1 MEMMMIIVQEQD
13 YEKLAGLL
21 IRNRILATK
30 FLTEGLYTNK
40 KNITLM
46 ICIEKEREREVL
58 EYVRQSCTDRYD
70 DVFVQVWEYNG
81 KTMVDVVRNI
91 KIGGATVII
100 SDVDRVLKY

>member
-1 MEMMMIIVQEQD
+1 MEMMMVIVQEQD
-13 YEKLAGLL
+13 YEKLAALL
-21 IRNRILATK
+21 IRNRIIATK

-46 ICIEKEREREVL
+46 ICIEKEREGEVL
-58 EYVRQSCTDRYD
+58 EYIRQSCTERYEDR
-70 DVFVQVWEYNG
+70 QVWEYNG
-81 KTMVDVVRNI
+81 KVMVDVVRNI